1 MALNQDDFRKAF
13 GVNTHLADARRT
25 TFARRA
31 PNHFWGLVFTGL
43 FIAACLAVFAF
54 RLATRSAFEREGEQE
69 VRGISDVVSVH
80 RNDYGIVHIT
90 GRTDND
96 VYFGIGYAHAQDRLW
111 QMDFLRRVGR
121 GRLSEMFGRRTLEQ
135 DIFLRAMRFDS
146 ISSALARHIS
156 PDSRAVLQA
165 YTDGVNEYL
174 TTHEGRIAAEFDA
187 LEYQLEPW
195 RVEDCLLVLRLWA
208 WELNSTFTADLVLTA
223 IADTIGRERALHL
236 LPPPGNDPY
245 FAPCV
250 LDSLLPARPTA
261 RVTKA
266 LPAID
271 SLRTD
276 SLQQRTTTG
285 TLSRLG
291 KSSMGNTDKNVRA
304 TKNSIRFLS
313 ENRPNAFG
321 GTDIPV
327 FEPLSG
333 KYYTDKNV
341 YATADGQMRNILTL
355 AQSVRSVA
363 NMSGS
368 SLGSNA
374 WAVRPSSFFHPE
386 QDSLGHHFPVKY
398 RHGAILAADAH
409 LALTLPARWY
419 EAHLS
424 SPTLNVLGHTLP
436 GLPFVIVGRN
446 DRLAWSLVNAM
457 VDDTD
462 FFAEKL
468 DSTDLRRY
476 FAADS
481 LGGRISLPFRIVTDT
496 IKVKDSSDAV
506 VETRYAGRSSIM
518 SDLPDG
524 MKNFPGLQ
532 NAIPWRSR
540 LQSPQILNRIADSTN
555 TATQKAFQAL
565 TRRECLTFQWTGQ
578 QMSDEALTLLRLA
591 KARSWDDVL
600 SAGSTF
606 ATPAVN
612 CIVASSDGEVGVV
625 PFGIVPRRLP
635 GAHPNFVRKGWEP
648 NEAWQ
653 GFARLSDVGQ
663 MLNPPS
669 GRVIAANNPIMRN
682 ASVNGSPLH
691 LSLLWDVPSRASRI
705 GEFLQEFEHYS
716 MTGMGIMQ
724 TDVVSHYAQM
734 LVPYMT
740 QAFTT
745 PTTSTLQATS
755 VQSLSP
761 KSQALT
767 RTERNALQLMASWN
781 GALESTSAVASI
793 YSAFLER
800 YAYNTLADDL
810 GDGLYRQY
818 VATTR
823 LPLRALLSL
832 TERYKPD
839 DSLSVTWF
847 DKRETPERE
856 SRDDI
861 IRQSFLEAVALVQKQ
876 MNTPTDIDSIAA
888 WNYGRLH
895 TLSMRHILTNGAEL
909 THLSLRGVV
918 NGQTV
923 QYGGDAT
930 TISSGEWSFNRPFE
944 AAVGASM
951 RFVCD
956 MSDTLAYMILPSGN
970 TGEIM
975 TRNYSDQ
982 TQLWLG
988 GGLLPVPVSR
998 EPHTA
1003 FHKVLRLIPKRQ

>member
-1 MALNQDDFRKAF
+1 M
-13 GVNTHLADARRT
+13 
-25 TFARRA
+25 
-31 PNHFWGLVFTGL
+31 
-43 FIAACLAVFAF
+43 FAF

-69 VRGISDVVSVH
+69 VRGISDVVSVN

-156 PDSRAVLQA
+156 PESRTVLQA
-165 YTDGVNEYL
+165 YTDGVNEYI

-187 LEYQLEPW
+187 LEYQPEPW

-208 WELNSTFTADLVLTA
+208 WELNSAFTADLVLTA

-236 LPPPGNDPY
+236 LPPLGNDPY

-250 LDSLLPARPTA
+250 LDSLIPARPTA
-261 RVTKA
+261 RATNP

-271 SLRTD
+271 SIRTD

-285 TLSRLG
+285 TLSRNG
-291 KSSMGNTDKNVRA
+291 KSDIKNTDK
-304 TKNSIRFLS
+304 S
-313 ENRPNAFG
+313 
-321 GTDIPV
+321 
-327 FEPLSG
+327 
-333 KYYTDKNV
+333 V
-341 YATADGQMRNILTL
+341 YATADGQMQNILTL
-355 AQSVRSVA
+355 AQSVRNVA
-363 NMSGS
+363 NMRGS

-374 WAVRPSSFFHPE
+374 WAVRSSSFFHPE
-386 QDSLGHHFPVKY
+386 QDSLGKKFPAKY
-398 RHGAILAADAH
+398 RHGAILSADAH

-424 SPTLNVLGHTLP
+424 SPTLNALGHTLP

-446 DRLAWSLVNAM
+446 DRLAWSLVNAV

-462 FFAEKL
+462 FFSEKL

-481 LGGRISLPFRIVTDT
+481 SGGRISLPFRIVTDT

-506 VETRYAGRSSIM
+506 VEMRYAGRSCII
-518 SDLPDG
+518 SDLPNG

-540 LQSPQILNRIADSTN
+540 LQSPQMLTRIADSTN

-565 TRRECLTFQWTGQ
+565 THRECLTFQWTGQ

-591 KARSWDDVL
+591 KSRSWDDVL

-625 PFGIVPRRLP
+625 PFGIVPRRLS

-669 GRVIAANNPIMRN
+669 GRVIAANNPIIRN

-745 PTTSTLQATS
+745 PTTSTLQATGI
-755 VQSLSP
+755 QSLSP

-823 LPLRALLSL
+823 LPLRTLLSL

-839 DSLSVTWF
+839 DSLSVAWF

-876 MNTPTDIDSIAA
+876 MNTPTDIDSIEA
-888 WNYGRLH
+888 WDYGRLH
-895 TLSMRHILTNGAEL
+895 TLSMRHILANGAEL
-909 THLSLRGVV
+909 THLPLRGVV

-944 AAVGASM
+944 VAVGASM

-956 MSDTLAYMILPSGN
+956 MSDTLVYMILPSGN

-988 GGLLPVPVSR
+988 GGLLSVPVSR

>member
-13 GVNTHLADARRT
+13 GVNTHLADARRS

-43 FIAACLAVFAF
+43 FITACLAVFAF

-69 VRGISDVVSVH
+69 VRGISDVVSVN

-156 PDSRAVLQA
+156 PESRTVLQA
-165 YTDGVNEYL
+165 YTDGVNEYI

-187 LEYQLEPW
+187 LEYQPEPW

-208 WELNSTFTADLVLTA
+208 WELNSAFTADLVLTA

-236 LPPPGNDPY
+236 LPPLGNDPY

-250 LDSLLPARPTA
+250 LDSLIPARPTA
-261 RVTKA
+261 RATNP

-271 SLRTD
+271 SIRTD

-285 TLSRLG
+285 TLSRNG
-291 KSSMGNTDKNVRA
+291 KSDIKNTDK
-304 TKNSIRFLS
+304 S
-313 ENRPNAFG
+313 
-321 GTDIPV
+321 
-327 FEPLSG
+327 
-333 KYYTDKNV
+333 V
-341 YATADGQMRNILTL
+341 YATADGQMQNILTL
-355 AQSVRSVA
+355 AQSVRNVA
-363 NMSGS
+363 NMRGS

-374 WAVRPSSFFHPE
+374 WAVRSSSFFHPE
-386 QDSLGHHFPVKY
+386 QDSLGKKFPAKY
-398 RHGAILAADAH
+398 RHGAILSADAH

-424 SPTLNVLGHTLP
+424 SPTLNALGHTLP

-446 DRLAWSLVNAM
+446 DRLAWSLVNAV

-462 FFAEKL
+462 FFSEKL

-481 LGGRISLPFRIVTDT
+481 SGGRISLPFRIVTDT

-506 VETRYAGRSSIM
+506 VEMRYAGRSCII
-518 SDLPDG
+518 SDLPNG

-540 LQSPQILNRIADSTN
+540 LQSPQMLTRIADSTN

-565 TRRECLTFQWTGQ
+565 THRECLTFQWTGQ

-591 KARSWDDVL
+591 KSRSWDDVL

-625 PFGIVPRRLP
+625 PFGIVPRRLS

-669 GRVIAANNPIMRN
+669 GRVIAANNPIIRN

-745 PTTSTLQATS
+745 PTTSTLQATGI
-755 VQSLSP
+755 QSLSP

-823 LPLRALLSL
+823 LPLRTLLSL

-839 DSLSVTWF
+839 DSLSVAWF

-876 MNTPTDIDSIAA
+876 MNTPTDIDSIEA
-888 WNYGRLH
+888 WDYGRLH
-895 TLSMRHILTNGAEL
+895 TLSMRHILANGAEL
-909 THLSLRGVV
+909 THLPLRGVV

-944 AAVGASM
+944 VAVGASM

-956 MSDTLAYMILPSGN
+956 MSDTLVYMILPSGN

-988 GGLLPVPVSR
+988 GGLLSVPVSR